1 MAEPKIIL
9 LAVNIRLKCRRL
21 ETEITQTNP
30 LVKQT
35 DLEVP
40 GGSASSSSIRLI
52 SWVNRYVCKRVIFSE
67 PAV

>member
-1 MAEPKIIL
+1 MAKAKIIL
-9 LAVNIRLKCRRL
+9 LAVNIRLNSRRL

-40 GGSASSSSIRLI
+40 IGSSSYHHHHHHHNHILI
-52 SWVNRYVCKRVIFSE
+52 RVI
-67 PAV
+67 